1 MEKKKRGKKV
11 PGGEKT
17 QRGGGLLGATAFVMS
32 YHEIVMR
39 DGPFGWPW
47 DCATCYFTLQSNL
60 NKYYFLM
67 SKVCSFGARNLS

>member
-1 MEKKKRGKKV
+1 V

-60 NKYYFLM
+60 NKYHSSDVQL
-67 SKVCSFGARNLS
+67 CSFGARNSS